1 MRLEQFMFKVML
13 SLIVGAS
20 LVVFAAA
27 PASIGT
33 VKSAGEFRVDGSA
46 IRGNGTVFD
55 GNLIETA
62 AARTVVQVS
71 GAEVTLLPDSR
82 AKMYRDRT
90 ELEKGSTLLR
100 GPANHVVEVATLRI
114 VTASKDA
121 LVQVELD
128 SPRSVS
134 VAARS
139 GAAEVRNSSGILV
152 ASLHTGMALAFDP
165 QGGAAT
171 QVKMSGSM
179 VSQDGKF
186 LLTDSTTNVKVE
198 LRGADLAKYAGKC
211 VEVAGSSMPG
221 AQAAAGASQVVTVVT
236 IKSVSCG
243 KPGAAAAG
251 AAGAG
256 AAGGAAAGIST
267 ATTVAIV
274 GGVAVGG
281 TVIGLAAA
289 GTFSS
294 NPASTP

>member
-1 MRLEQFMFKVML
+1 MFKVML

-20 LVVFAAA
+20 LLVLEAA

-46 IRGNGTVFD
+46 IRGNSTVFD
-55 GNLIETA
+55 GSLIETA
-62 AARTVVQVS
+62 AARTVVQIS

-82 AKMYRDRT
+82 VKMYRDRT

-100 GPANHVVEVATLRI
+100 GPANHVVEAATLRI
-114 VTASKDA
+114 ATASKDSV
-121 LVQVELD
+121 VQVELA
-128 SPRSVS
+128 SPESVS

-139 GAAEVRNSSGILV
+139 GAAEVRNSSGVLV
-152 ASLHTGMALAFDP
+152 ASLRTGMALAFDL

-171 QVKMSGSM
+171 QVKMSGTL

-186 LLTDSTTNVKVE
+186 LLTDATTNVKVE

-211 VEVAGSSMPG
+211 VEIAGSSMPG

-251 AAGAG
+251 GAAGAG
-256 AAGGAAAGIST
+256 AAGAAHGIST
-267 ATTVAIV
+267 GATVAIV

-281 TVIGLAAA
+281 TFIGLAAA

-294 NPASTP
+294 SPASNP